1 MPTRDI
7 ENVDAQTVAGFG
19 HEWSRFPQGAE
30 LPEPDL
36 LAMFDDYFRIF
47 PWTTLPT
54 ASVGIDIGCGS
65 GRWAALV
72 SPRVGHLHVIDPSE
86 AALNVAR
93 KNLSARDNITF
104 HLASVAELPVDDN
117 SLDFAYALGVLH
129 HVPDTTGAINSIA
142 RKLKPGA
149 PFLVYLYYAFENRS
163 AWYRALWR
171 VSDLVRRGIS
181 HASPGL
187 QHAFTMIIAATIY
200 WPLARSAGLL
210 ARVGFPVESWPLAPY
225 RDRSFYVMRTDAY
238 DRFCTRLEKRF
249 TRAEIETMLLQA
261 RFRNIRFSDRVPYWC
276 AVALKS

>member
-7 ENVDAQTVAGFG
+7 ENVDAKTVAGFG
-19 HEWSRFPQGAE
+19 HEWSRFPQGAD

-36 LAMFDDYFRIF
+36 LAMFDDYFHIF
-47 PWTTLPT
+47 PWTMLPRG
-54 ASVGIDIGCGS
+54 SVGIDIGCGS

-72 SPRVGHLHVIDPSE
+72 SPRVGHLYLIDPSE
-86 AALNVAR
+86 AVLNVAR
-93 KNLSARDNITF
+93 KNLSACANVTF

-117 SLDFAYALGVLH
+117 SLDFAYSLGVLH

-171 VSDLVRRGIS
+171 ISDFVRRGIS
-181 HASPGL
+181 HTSPGL
-187 QHAFTMIIAATIY
+187 QLALSLIIAAVIY
-200 WPLARSAGLL
+200 WPLARSAALF
-210 ARVGFPVESWPLAPY
+210 APIGFPIESWPLAPY
-225 RDRSFYVMRTDAY
+225 RHRSFYVMRTDAY

-249 TRAEIETMLLQA
+249 TRAEIETMLLQTG
-261 RFRNIRFSDRVPYWC
+261 FRNIRFSDRVPYWC
-276 AVALKS
+276 AVALKG

>member
-36 LAMFDDYFRIF
+36 LAMFDDYFHIF
-47 PWTTLPT
+47 PWTTLPN
-54 ASVGIDIGCGS
+54 ASVGIDVGCGS

-129 HVPDTTGAINSIA
+129 HVPDTIGAINSIA

-171 VSDLVRRGIS
+171 VSDFVRRGIS
-181 HASPGL
+181 HARPGL
-187 QHAFTMIIAATIY
+187 QHAFTLIIAATIY